1 MRTSLFSLLVLV
13 ACGDPLPPA
22 SWCVTQRVPVARLP
36 NQPVAHP
43 GPTGLVLFDSMTVEV
58 CVDEYPLVLP

>member
-36 NQPVAHP
+36 NQPV
-43 GPTGLVLFDSMTVEV
+43 TVEV